1 MQIIP
6 ARWRPLV
13 IGSAVLGAVI
23 LAFGYL
29 GEDEGT
35 GNDESAVIP
44 LILVL
49 VVSGVVAYLLWR
61 KFGSQRTGEAAAKPA
76 LVIGIVSLILA
87 FFYWTGLVYF
97 VSPVGVAL
105 GAAAAPDTRGRAG
118 MVLSALSLVAA
129 LVIGVLDAVL

>member
-1 MQIIP
+1 MEIIP
-6 ARWRPLV
+6 ARWRPLA
-13 IGSAVLGAVI
+13 IGSAILGAVI
-23 LAFGYL
+23 LSFGYL
-29 GEDEGT
+29 SEDEGT

-49 VVSGVVAYLLWR
+49 VVSAIVAYLLWR

-97 VSPVGVAL
+97 VAPVGIAL
-105 GAAAAPDTRGRAG
+105 GAAAGGDSRGKTG

-129 LVIGVLDAVL
+129 LVIGVTDAVL